1 MGDRNLIDE
10 IVVDVIDTGS
20 FAGPFPAPELMPE
33 QAAEPFA
40 SPEIWSLSL
49 EDLLPDEGREIVL
62 TPPENAS
69 IEVAS
74 SAPVLGTGI
83 ADAHVTATGIDVEGF
98 HFVRFESG
106 MTLYYEGDLT
116 VTPI

>member
-10 IVVDVIDTGS
+10 IVVDVIDTG
-20 FAGPFPAPELMPE
+20 PFPVPEAASEP
-33 QAAEPFA
+33 AAESFA

-74 SAPVLGTGI
+74 SAPVLGTGV

>member
-1 MGDRNLIDE
+1 MGDRNLIDD

-20 FAGPFPAPELMPE
+20 FAAPEAMPHPGPAPE
-33 QAAEPFA
+33 AEPFV

-49 EDLLPDEGREIVL
+49 EDLLPDEGREVVL
-62 TPPENAS
+62 SPPENAS

-74 SAPVLGTGI
+74 SAPVLGTGV
-83 ADAHVTATGIDVEGF
+83 ADAHVTASGIDVEGF